1 MGFENLVRSMILLF
15 SLNSLELFVASCNP
29 FSLVLLHQCIP
40 ANFKADVD
48 FSVCGM
54 NLVHASGLC
63 ESRVMSLPI
72 VPRGTAH

>member
-1 MGFENLVRSMILLF
+1 MGFGNWVRSTIPLF
-15 SLNSLELFVASCNP
+15 SLNTLEQFVASCNP

-48 FSVCGM
+48 FGVRGM
-54 NLVHASGLC
+54 DLVHASGLC
-63 ESRVMSLPI
+63 ESHVTFLPI